1 MEKTILLVDDNSR
14 SLKLLEVIFQAEGY
28 KTLTAVD
35 GQEAMQLLLSRPLVD
50 LIITDI
56 LMPNVD
62 GYYLCYK
69 IRNHNAL
76 RNIPIIIYSATYTS
90 LSDEKL
96 AKDMGADLFIQKPA
110 SMSMLISGV
119 ERLLK
124 NPIERSNLDFHS
136 PASFEVM
143 HQYSSELVNKLE
155 QRNIALE
162 EIRQN
167 LEQTIIERMREIQ
180 TVNEELLASN
190 EELKTA
196 NEELNT
202 INDKLTEATII
213 IQRQSNL
220 ILKQKDEQLNRV
232 LESTDHIIWSI
243 DLTGAGIDYMSNS
256 IHRIVNE
263 TAEQF
268 LTHKETWVDF
278 IYPPDR
284 KIWEGAQEL
293 LQQTGQSQ
301 AIIRFVDWQGRILSM
316 EVKYWI
322 IKNENGVPVRQDGIA
337 TDITKIKEAEK
348 GVQKERA
355 LLRSIIDNVPDFIFV
370 KDEQSRHIINNKAN
384 VELLGGATEEETL
397 GKSAVDYF
405 GDAGLAFMGDDRIIL
420 KTGNSKI
427 NKEEV
432 IRNSKGEP
440 VEVLTTKVPLKDDD
454 GKTIGIIGI
463 SRDITG
469 YKKQERILSQYREN
483 LEIIFNNTREQI
495 LLLDL
500 DGKIILFNKAFQN
513 FMSKATGIKPE
524 VGAYLWNTTVP
535 ERKEI
540 AKSIFTK
547 VVLGEALTLEVPI
560 QFPKEESILLEV
572 SYEPVF
578 VNKKVKF
585 VTVISIDITE
595 RNKSKM
601 QLEESRLLL
610 AKAYEVAKIGYWS
623 YNPETNVSEWNDQ
636 AKQIFGLDPA
646 FNATFEGYLNII
658 HPEDLDMVREAAT
671 KTIAEG
677 KSYDIEHR
685 IVRPSDG
692 AIRWIHERADF
703 ISSENNQKL
712 LVGTVQD
719 ITERKVAEE
728 ALVEYNKR
736 FELLSK
742 ATNDAIWDWNIED
755 DRETWNHGIQS
766 IFGYTNREIN
776 SSEIW
781 WKEKIHPNDYN
792 RVQLEVNHA
801 FSQLQTN
808 WTTQYQYLCADGT
821 YKHVLDRA
829 YILYKNNKP
838 VRMIGAMQDVTEQ
851 KEYERSITAIAQEL
865 SELIENA
872 NTPIFGTDRN
882 GYVNEWN
889 RVTAELTG
897 YSKNEALT
905 KKLTYFISDRHH
917 KGFSFILDQIAGDSP
932 VSNLQI
938 PIVTKDQRDLIILLN
953 ATPRKNSSRQITGM
967 LMVGQN
973 ITELIEYRQNLE
985 AKVQERTHELH
996 VALKKEK
1003 ELVEM
1008 KSKFVSIASHEF
1020 RTPLS
1025 TIALATGFIQK
1036 YYLKMKPEDIDDKLK
1051 NIEKQVNHMA
1061 YLLDDVLLIGK
1072 AEAGRIKIKLGEMEI
1087 KALEDL
1093 AKEAVGTTGKKNKLH
1108 VSIECMQKTIIT
1120 DEKLMRNIIINLIT
1134 NALKFSPGKTPVEM
1148 KIKSDTK
1155 TLTISVKDSGIGI
1168 PKPDLN
1174 NLFSSFYR
1182 GSNVGTIEGTG
1193 LGLSIVKKACDL
1205 LEGEIQVH
1213 SKINKGT
1220 EFIVSLP
1227 CLSKF

>member
-14 SLKLLEVIFQAEGY
+14 SLKLLEAIFLAEGY
-28 KTLTAVD
+28 TTITAVD

-69 IRNHNAL
+69 IRNHRSL

-96 AKDMGADLFIQKPA
+96 ATEMGADLFLQKPSPA
-110 SMSMLISGV
+110 SVLASSV
-119 ERLLK
+119 QKLLS
-124 NPIERSNLDFHS
+124 NPIERTNFEFHS
-136 PASFEVM
+136 IASFEVM
-143 HQYSSELVNKLE
+143 HQYSSDLVNKLE

-167 LEQTIIERMREIQ
+167 LEQTVAERINEIQ

-196 NEELNT
+196 NEELYA
-202 INDKLTEATII
+202 INDKLTEATILL
-213 IQRQSNL
+213 QQQSNI

-232 LESTDHIIWSI
+232 LESTDHIIWSL
-243 DLTGAGIDYMSNS
+243 DLTGNGMDYMSNS
-256 IHRIVNE
+256 IHRITNE
-263 TAEQF
+263 TSDQF
-268 LTHKETWVDF
+268 LEHKESWINF

-284 KIWEGAQEL
+284 KIWEDAIEL
-293 LQQTGQSQ
+293 LDQTGHSE
-301 AIIRFVDWQGRILSM
+301 ATCRFVDWKGKIIWM
-316 EVKYWI
+316 EIKYWI
-322 IKNENGVPVRQDGIA
+322 IKNEKGEPIRQDGVA

-348 GVQKERA
+348 GIQKERL
-355 LLRSIIDNVPDFIFV
+355 LLRSIIDNIPDFIFV
-370 KDEQSRHIINNKAN
+370 KDAQLRHIINNKAR
-384 VELLGGATEEETL
+384 VALLGGSTEKETL
-397 GKSAVDYF
+397 GKSTLDYF
-405 GDAGLAFMGDDRIIL
+405 GDAGLDLMDDDRIIL
-420 KTGNSKI
+420 KTGKSRV

-432 IRNSKGEP
+432 LRNSTGEM

-454 GKTIGIIGI
+454 GKIIGIIGI
-463 SRDITG
+463 SRDITE
-469 YKKQERILSQYREN
+469 YKKQERVLSQYREN
-483 LEIIFNNTREQI
+483 LDILFNNTLEQI

-500 DGKIILFNKAFQN
+500 DGKIILLNKALLN
-513 FMSKATGIKPE
+513 FMSKATGRVPE
-524 VGAYLWNTTVP
+524 VGSYLWDITVI

-540 AKSIFTK
+540 AQQLFKK
-547 VVLGEALTLEVPI
+547 VISGEAITLEVPI
-560 QFPKEESILLEV
+560 YFQGEEPVILEV
-572 SYEPVF
+572 RYEPVF
-578 VNKKVKF
+578 VDHKVKF

-595 RNKSKM
+595 RNKSKT
-601 QLEESRLLL
+601 QLQESRLLL
-610 AKAYEVAKIGYWS
+610 TKAYEVAKIGYWS
-623 YNPETNVSEWNDQ
+623 YNPETNASEWSDQ
-636 AKQIFGLDPA
+636 AKQIIGLDPEA
-646 FNATFEGYLNII
+646 SATFEGYLNII
-658 HPEDLDMVREAAT
+658 HLEDLEMVREAVT
-671 KTIAEG
+671 KTITEG
-677 KSYDIEHR
+677 KSYNIEHR

-692 AIRWIHERADF
+692 TIRWLNERADF
-703 ISSENNQKL
+703 ISSDKNQKL
-712 LVGTVQD
+712 LVGIIQD
-719 ITERKVAEE
+719 ITDRKLVEE
-728 ALVEYNKR
+728 ALVEFNHRY
-736 FELLSK
+736 ELISK
-742 ATNDAIWDWNIED
+742 ATNDAIWDWNIEE
-755 DRETWNHGIQS
+755 DRETWNHGIHS
-766 IFGYTNREIN
+766 IFGYEDGSIN

-781 WKEKIHPNDYN
+781 WKEKIHPDDYD
-792 RVQLEVNHA
+792 RIQLEVNEA
-801 FSQLQTN
+801 FARSQTN
-808 WTTQYQYLCADGT
+808 WTSQYRYLCADGT

-829 YILYKNNKP
+829 YIIYKNNKP

-851 KEYERSITAIAQEL
+851 KEYEKSITAIAQEL

-905 KKLTYFISDRHH
+905 KKLTYFISERHH

-938 PIVTKDQRDLIILLN
+938 PIVTKDHRDLIILLN
-953 ATPRKNSSRQITGM
+953 ATPRKNSSQQITGM

-1036 YYLKMKPEDIDDKLK
+1036 YHQKMKPEDMNVKLK

-1087 KALEDL
+1087 KTLEML
-1093 AKEAVGTTGKKNKLH
+1093 AREVMTTTAKKNKLH
-1108 VSIECMQKTIIT
+1108 VSIEGMQQTIIT

-1134 NALKFSPGKTPVEM
+1134 NAVKFSPGKTPIEM
-1148 KIKSDTK
+1148 RIKSDTK

-1205 LEGEIQVH
+1205 LDGEIKVH
-1213 SKINKGT
+1213 SRINKGT

-1227 CLSKF
+1227 CISKF